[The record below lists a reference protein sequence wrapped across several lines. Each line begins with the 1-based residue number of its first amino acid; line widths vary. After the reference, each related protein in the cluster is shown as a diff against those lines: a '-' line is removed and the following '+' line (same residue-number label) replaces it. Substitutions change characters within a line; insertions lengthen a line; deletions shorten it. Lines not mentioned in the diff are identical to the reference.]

1 LNARFTSPPE
11 PPASPAG
18 DPVPDPVA
26 VLDTGRAG
34 GKAIRG
40 GVIVSGSYVVTTLL
54 TAATVPL
61 MVRALG
67 VEDFGKFVTASAAVM
82 ILAGVTEAG
91 LTGIGTREYVSVDA
105 RDRRGVLANLV
116 GMRSLLTLA
125 GVAIGCA
132 VMALLGYESVVITGV
147 AISGAGLLLT
157 VVQSTWTIPLAGGMR
172 WGWVSFLGV
181 LRAAVTALLVVL
193 LAVLGAELITW
204 FWVSVAAAGVVLV
217 VTGWKLRRE
226 IHWRPAFDYSW
237 WWRLVRDALPYTA
250 ATTVGIFYF
259 RIALMMLAL
268 VGTERETG
276 YYSAAYKIVEIL
288 GGFAG
293 LTVGV
298 AFPVLARAARDDR
311 QRLRYG
317 VTRVFETTLMA
328 GCWLSLALFVSAPLA
343 IDIVAGADFEPA
355 VEVLRWQALTLIP
368 GFALASLGYALLSVR
383 EHRALLVGSLI
394 ALLVSVVAALVLVP
408 PHGAVGAAA
417 ATVLAELSL
426 ALSYGVLLAR
436 SHPELRPPALAL
448 ARVFAALVP
457 ALGVGLL
464 PLPAAALLVLSSAVY
479 FAVLARVGGIPG
491 ELWSAFAARL
501 PLGQGR
507 SP

>member
-1 LNARFTSPPE
+1 M
-11 PPASPAG
+11 
-18 DPVPDPVA
+18 
-26 VLDTGRAG
+26 LDTGEAG

-40 GVIVSGSYVVTTLL
+40 GAIVSSTYVLTTLL

-91 LTGIGTREYVSVDA
+91 LTGIGTREYVSVEA
-105 RDRRGVLANLV
+105 GERRGVLANLV
-116 GMRSLLTLA
+116 GMRTVLTLA
-125 GVAIGCA
+125 GLAVGCGA
-132 VMALLGYESVVITGV
+132 MALVGYEGIVVAGV
-147 AISGAGLLLT
+147 AISGAGLVLT
-157 VVQSTWTIPLAGGMR
+157 VVQSTWTIPMAGGMR

-181 LRAAVTALLVVL
+181 LRSAVTALLVVL
-193 LAVLGAELITW
+193 LAIAGAELITW
-204 FWVSVAAAGVVLV
+204 FWVSVVAAGVVLV

-226 IHWRPAFDYSW
+226 IRWQPAFDFAW

-259 RIALMMLAL
+259 RIALMLL
-268 VGTERETG
+268 GLIGTERETG

-317 VTRVFETTLMA
+317 ATRLFETTLMA
-328 GCWLSLALFVSAPLA
+328 GCWLALVLFVGAELA
-343 IDIVAGADFEPA
+343 IDVVAGEEFEPA
-355 VEVLRWQALTLIP
+355 VEVLRWQAFTLIP
-368 GFALASLGYALLSVR
+368 GFALASLGYTLLSLR
-383 EHRALLVGSLI
+383 EHRALLVATLI
-394 ALLVSVVAALVLVP
+394 ALVVSVAASVALVP
-408 PHGAVGAAA
+408 SSGAVGAAV

-426 ALSYGVLLAR
+426 ALAYGALLTR
-436 SHPELRPPALAL
+436 SHPEMRPPAIALVRVGLAL
-448 ARVFAALVP
+448 AP
-457 ALGVGLL
+457 ALAVGLL
-464 PLPAAALLVLSSAVY
+464 APLPVVVLLVLSSAVY
-479 FAVLARVGGIPG
+479 FAVLWLVGGIPH
-491 ELWSAFAARL
+491 ELWSAFAAKA
-501 PLGQGR
+501 PLGTGR
-507 SP
+507 AQ

>member
-1 LNARFTSPPE
+1 
-11 PPASPAG
+11 
-18 DPVPDPVA
+18 VPDPVA
-26 VLDTGRAG
+26 VLDTGEAG

-40 GVIVSGSYVVTTLL
+40 GAIVSSTYVLTTLL

-91 LTGIGTREYVSVDA
+91 LTGIGTREYVSVEA
-105 RDRRGVLANLV
+105 AERRGVLANLV
-116 GMRSLLTLA
+116 GMRTLLTLA
-125 GVAIGCA
+125 GLAAGCG
-132 VMALLGYESVVITGV
+132 VMALLGYEGVVVAGV
-147 AISGAGLLLT
+147 AISGAGLVLT
-157 VVQSTWTIPLAGGMR
+157 VVQSTWTIPMAGGMR

-181 LRAAVTALLVVL
+181 LRSAVTALLVVV
-193 LAVLGAELITW
+193 LAIAGAELITW
-204 FWVSVAAAGVVLV
+204 FWVSVVAAGVVLV

-226 IHWRPAFDYSW
+226 IRWRPAFDFSW

-259 RIALMMLAL
+259 RIALLMLAL
-268 VGTERETG
+268 VGTERDTG

-298 AFPVLARAARDDR
+298 AFPILARAARDDR

-328 GCWLSLALFVSAPLA
+328 GCWLALMLFVGAELA
-343 IDIVAGADFEPA
+343 IDLVAGADFEPA

-368 GFALASLGYALLSVR
+368 GFALATLGYALLSLR
-383 EHRALLVGSLI
+383 EHGALLIGSLV
-394 ALLVSVVAALVLVP
+394 ALVVSVVAAAALVP
-408 PHGAVGAAA
+408 SSGAVGAAA

-426 ALSYGVLLAR
+426 ALSYGALLTR
-436 SHPELRPPALAL
+436 SHPEMRPPALAL
-448 ARVFAALVP
+448 GRVGLALAP
-457 ALGVGLL
+457 ALAVGLL
-464 PLPAAALLVLSSAVY
+464 APLPVIALLVLSSGVY
-479 FAVLARVGGIPG
+479 FAVLWVVGGIPG
-491 ELWSAFAARL
+491 ELWSAFAAKA
-501 PLGQGR
+501 PLGAG
-507 SP
+507 SPR